1 MKILVVDDCPTTRK
15 LISLYLKSKGF
26 IVVTA
31 ENGLDALEK
40 IAAGDINMILSDI
53 NMPYMDGIEFLKTL
67 RSDPNYSELPVYMVT
82 TESDPEEKERAFRT
96 GANGYM
102 IKPVT
107 ADQVVTAVK
116 GILRQTFSKAGDH
129 VQL

>member
-26 IVVTA
+26 VVVTA

-40 IAAGDINMILSDI
+40 LAAEDINMVLSDI

-67 RSDPNYSELPVYMVT
+67 RSDPNSSQIPVFMVS
-82 TESDPEEKERAFRT
+82 TESDPEEKERAFQI

-102 IKPVT
+102 VKPVT

-116 GILRQTFSKAGDH
+116 EILKQTFLKAGGN
-129 VQL
+129 V

>member
-26 IVVTA
+26 TVVTA
-31 ENGLDALEK
+31 ENGLDAIEK
-40 IAAGDINMILSDI
+40 LGAEDINMILSDI
-53 NMPYMDGIEFLKTL
+53 NMPYMDGIEFLKTVK
-67 RSDPNYSELPVYMVT
+67 SDPNSSHIPIFMVT
-82 TESDPEEKERAFRT
+82 TESDPEEKERAYNI

-102 IKPVT
+102 VKPVT
-107 ADQVVTAVK
+107 AEQVVTAVK
-116 GILRQTFSKAGDH
+116 QILKETFVKAGSN

>member
-15 LISLYLKSKGF
+15 LIGLYLKSKGF
-26 IVVTA
+26 VVVTA

-67 RSDPNYSELPVYMVT
+67 RSDPNYSQLPVYMVT
-82 TESDPEEKERAFRT
+82 TESDPEEKERAFQT

-116 GILRQTFSKAGDH
+116 DILKQTFSRAGDH
-129 VQL
+129 VQP

>member
-67 RSDPNYSELPVYMVT
+67 RADPNYSELPVYMVT